1 MLKMIQQYQD
11 RFLKNFKTTYKRY
24 LYDEINF
31 DEKLIGIVGSRG
43 VGKTTMLFQK
53 LIELNSLD
61 KKALYISL
69 DYPFLSSFDLSEF
82 AFKFADSGGEYL
94 LLDEVHKYPEFAPH
108 LKTIYDMSDLKV
120 IFTGSSALALL
131 NAKADLSRRV
141 SMFRLEGLSFRE
153 FLEISEKAKFTKFS
167 LQNLLENHINI
178 VKDIKINQNSFKN
191 YLKFGFYPFYFS
203 KSTSYYES
211 LLNTIN
217 LTIDIDLTA
226 LSLVEQKFTYKL
238 KKLLEVV
245 CQSEPYEVNYTKIA
259 ALAQI
264 SRAKLYDYISYLNDA
279 NLINMVDES
288 SKGLSKLI
296 KPAKIYMQNTNLIY
310 AYGDKCKIGTIRE
323 TFFANQL
330 GAKHLINIPKFG
342 DFIVDDKYIFEVGGA
357 KKGFSQIAD
366 KANSFVAADDIEVGV
381 GNKIPLWLFG
391 FLY

>member
-11 RFLKNFKTTYKRY
+11 RFLKNFETTYKRY

-43 VGKTTMLFQK
+43 VGKTTMLFQR
-53 LIELNSLD
+53 LVELNNAG

-203 KSTSYYES
+203 KTASYYES

-217 LTIDIDLTA
+217 LTIDIDLTT
-226 LSLVEQKFTYKL
+226 LGLIEQKFTYKL
-238 KKLLEVV
+238 K
-245 CQSEPYEVNYTKIA
+245 NY
-259 ALAQI
+259 
-264 SRAKLYDYISYLNDA
+264 
-279 NLINMVDES
+279 
-288 SKGLSKLI
+288 SK
-296 KPAKIYMQNTNLIY
+296 
-310 AYGDKCKIGTIRE
+310 
-323 TFFANQL
+323 
-330 GAKHLINIPKFG
+330 
-342 DFIVDDKYIFEVGGA
+342 
-357 KKGFSQIAD
+357 
-366 KANSFVAADDIEVGV
+366 
-381 GNKIPLWLFG
+381 
-391 FLY
+391 

>member
-1 MLKMIQQYQD
+1 M
-11 RFLKNFKTTYKRY
+11 
-24 LYDEINF
+24 
-31 DEKLIGIVGSRG
+31 
-43 VGKTTMLFQK
+43 
-53 LIELNSLD
+53 
-61 KKALYISL
+61 
-69 DYPFLSSFDLSEF
+69 
-82 AFKFADSGGEYL
+82 
-94 LLDEVHKYPEFAPH
+94 
-108 LKTIYDMSDLKV
+108 
-120 IFTGSSALALL
+120 
-131 NAKADLSRRV
+131 
-141 SMFRLEGLSFRE
+141 
-153 FLEISEKAKFTKFS
+153 
-167 LQNLLENHINI
+167 
-178 VKDIKINQNSFKN
+178 
-191 YLKFGFYPFYFS
+191 
-203 KSTSYYES
+203 
-211 LLNTIN
+211 
-217 LTIDIDLTA
+217 TIDIDLTA
-226 LSLVEQKFTYKL
+226 LGLVEQKFTYKL
-238 KKLLEVV
+238 KKLLEVI

-366 KANSFVAADDIEVGV
+366 KTNSFVAADDIEVGV